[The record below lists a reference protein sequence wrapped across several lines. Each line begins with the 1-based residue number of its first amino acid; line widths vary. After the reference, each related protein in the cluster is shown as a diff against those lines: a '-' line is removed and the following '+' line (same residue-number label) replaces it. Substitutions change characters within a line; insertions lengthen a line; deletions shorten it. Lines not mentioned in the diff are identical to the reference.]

1 MQKARFRISVLHNS
15 IESINYRV
23 SMRMHFTIIQNTPF
37 LKKYMAE
44 KYTVQVNAPAL
55 YIYSC
60 LLGDTREEQTDY
72 TKCFV
77 S

>member
-1 MQKARFRISVLHNS
+1 
-15 IESINYRV
+15 
-23 SMRMHFTIIQNTPF
+23 MRMHFAITQNTPF

-44 KYTVQVNAPAL
+44 KYTVQVNAPTL

>member
-1 MQKARFRISVLHNS
+1 
-15 IESINYRV
+15 
-23 SMRMHFTIIQNTPF
+23 MRMLLTVIQNKPF

-44 KYTVQVNAPAL
+44 KCTVQMDAPAL
-55 YIYSC
+55 YIYGY

>member
-44 KYTVQVNAPAL
+44 EYTVQVSAPAL

-72 TKCFV
+72 RKCFV

>member
-1 MQKARFRISVLHNS
+1 
-15 IESINYRV
+15 
-23 SMRMHFTIIQNTPF
+23 MRMLFTIIQNIPF

-44 KYTVQVNAPAL
+44 KCTVQVNAPAL
-55 YIYSC
+55 YIYGC
-60 LLGDTREEQTDY
+60 LLGDMGEEHSDY